1 MNSPKYREQ
10 VGKNIKE
17 AREKAKLT
25 QEEAAKKA
33 GLNTNYFAVIERG
46 EVNTT
51 LEKLQKIAKALGV
64 DVSGLTKSK

>member
-1 MNSPKYREQ
+1 MNSSKYHEQ
-10 VGKNIKE
+10 VGRNIKA

-25 QEEAAKKA
+25 QEEVAKKA

-51 LEKLQKIAKALGV
+51 LEKLQNIAKALGV
-64 DVSGLTKSK
+64 EVSELTKSK